1 FSSFA
6 TGRPLADKSLFMSL
20 RLWAA
25 EHFDS
30 TQLPRTINIVRSD
43 AVGPSMTDRKS
54 GSARQQPSGTQ
65 MPNPREVAVS
75 DNFGPTPPVLI
86 EEVEAIERHLYDL
99 LDHLFETPAPC
110 GASAPHRS
118 SGMRT

>member
-1 FSSFA
+1 
-6 TGRPLADKSLFMSL
+6 
-20 RLWAA
+20 
-25 EHFDS
+25 
-30 TQLPRTINIVRSD
+30 
-43 AVGPSMTDRKS
+43 MTDRKS

-118 SGMRT
+118 SGMRTHDTNLLKPSQVELGRRASNDVRWHSTPSLNDP